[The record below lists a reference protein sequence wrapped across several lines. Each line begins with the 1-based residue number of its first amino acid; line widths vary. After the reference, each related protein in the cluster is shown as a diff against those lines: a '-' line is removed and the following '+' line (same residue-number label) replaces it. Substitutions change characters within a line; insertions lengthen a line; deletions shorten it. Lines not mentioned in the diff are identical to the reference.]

1 MSATNALQDHIV
13 IVTGG
18 GRGIGLEIA
27 RAMRA
32 AGAKLVIAEADEAAG
47 TEAARVLEGDFI
59 HTDVT
64 ISSSVARMVG
74 AVVAKHGRIDCIVNN
89 AGICR
94 NTPSEDV
101 TDEEWRLVL
110 SVDLDGV
117 FYCCREAGKQMLKQ
131 GHGAIINIG
140 SMSGV
145 ISNHPQPQA
154 PYNAAKAGVIHLTK
168 SLAGEW
174 AGRGLRVNCISPG
187 YIGTP
192 MTKLG
197 FENPVWR
204 EAWLSNTPMGRMG
217 EPSEIA
223 SVAVFLA
230 SSASSFM
237 TGSNVIVDGGY
248 TSW

>member
-1 MSATNALQDHIV
+1 MSASALQDQ

-27 RAMRA
+27 RAMKA

-47 TEAARVLEGDFI
+47 RAAALELEGDFI
-59 HTDVT
+59 QTDVT
-64 ISSSVARMVG
+64 HSSSVSSMVA
-74 AVVAKHGRIDCIVNN
+74 AVIALHGRIYCIVNN
-89 AGICR
+89 VGICR

-101 TDEEWRLVL
+101 TDEEWRLVM

-131 GHGAIINIG
+131 GHGAIVNIG
-140 SMSGV
+140 SMSGI
-145 ISNHPQPQA
+145 ISNRPQPQSA
-154 PYNAAKAGVIHLTK
+154 YNTAKAGVIYLTK

-174 AGRGLRVNCISPG
+174 ADRGLRVNCISPG
-187 YIGTP
+187 NIGTP

-197 FENPVWR
+197 LETPEWR
-204 EAWLSNTPMGRMG
+204 EVWLSSTPMGLLG
-217 EPSEIA
+217 EPSEVA

-237 TGSNVIVDGGY
+237 TGSNVVVDGGC